1 MLFNAF
7 GMVFCVGFLKKVWF
21 FVLFLLIGLSNNY
34 CFGQKL
40 HQDSYESLKEKYDG
54 FDKNDAKAL
63 PFVNRFILKA
73 KKEKDYSKLVQGYQD
88 AI

>member
-1 MLFNAF
+1 
-7 GMVFCVGFLKKVWF
+7 
-21 FVLFLLIGLSNNY
+21 LFLLIGLSNNY

-40 HQDSYESLKEKYDG
+40 QQDSYESLKEKYDG

-73 KKEKDYSKLVQGYQD
+73 KKR
-88 AI
+88 AIIQNWFKGIKMLFILSQINCSN